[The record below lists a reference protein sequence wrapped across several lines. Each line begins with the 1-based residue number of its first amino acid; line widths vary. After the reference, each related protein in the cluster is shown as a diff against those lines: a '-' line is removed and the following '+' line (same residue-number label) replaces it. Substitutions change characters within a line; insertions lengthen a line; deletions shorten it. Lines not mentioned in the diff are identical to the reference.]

1 MKKKKKGVI
10 FNIGSSSAYDC
21 SKETSIYCSTKHAL
35 LGMSKAF
42 NTELQSHGVRSIF
55 IAPGSM
61 KTSMGRKVKNQD
73 NSRLKYFVWNTSKKT
88 IDDKCIDGV
97 DVIVNLAG
105 SSVFSLWTKH
115 NKKMILN
122 SRLDALSTIYGL
134 IQKKKNGL
142 KSY

>member
-1 MKKKKKGVI
+1 MKKKRRGVI

-35 LGMSKAF
+35 LGMTKL

-73 NSRLKYFVWNTSKKT
+73 YNTFIDPNDVATMMKNLLNDKKSMVVEE
-88 IDDKCIDGV
+88 IKIKRKV
-97 DVIVNLAG
+97 Y
-105 SSVFSLWTKH
+105 
-115 NKKMILN
+115 
-122 SRLDALSTIYGL
+122 R
-134 IQKKKNGL
+134 
-142 KSY
+142 